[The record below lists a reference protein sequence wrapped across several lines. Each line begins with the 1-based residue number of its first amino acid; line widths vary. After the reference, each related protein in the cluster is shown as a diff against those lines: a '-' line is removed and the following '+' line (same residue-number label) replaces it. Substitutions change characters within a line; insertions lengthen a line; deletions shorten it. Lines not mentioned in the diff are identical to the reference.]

1 MAKKIRFPLEMD
13 GGVEV
18 RDIDSLREN
27 FSLQRV
33 MGYLVD
39 GKLITWLRDRYAND
53 MAEAIDELDR
63 DDESLAKKICEILG
77 VEFDEATEENIEK
90 AEERNKRLA
99 RLKEITLE
107 KEYLDNID
115 SVAFEQDDLYDLLD
129 EEINK
134 IFLCGERFSI
144 PLAQEGITYIGIN
157 NPVVVIDSKIE
168 VDWEE
173 KKIVLAGVKYDSKY
187 QGIVDGADETKRI
200 LYQKAVENV
209 APNASAQSS
218 KRSNRKSL
226 YGKYISNSYI
236 NFMLTPADKNNSEKS
251 FELLAKEIGSVKYDI
266 DKDIES
272 AKKMLVDAKV
282 VNLAE
287 NYLKSL

>member
-1 MAKKIRFPLEMD
+1 M
-13 GGVEV
+13 
-18 RDIDSLREN
+18 
-27 FSLQRV
+27 
-33 MGYLVD
+33 
-39 GKLITWLRDRYAND
+39 
-53 MAEAIDELDR
+53 
-63 DDESLAKKICEILG
+63 
-77 VEFDEATEENIEK
+77 
-90 AEERNKRLA
+90 
-99 RLKEITLE
+99 
-107 KEYLDNID
+107 
-115 SVAFEQDDLYDLLD
+115 D